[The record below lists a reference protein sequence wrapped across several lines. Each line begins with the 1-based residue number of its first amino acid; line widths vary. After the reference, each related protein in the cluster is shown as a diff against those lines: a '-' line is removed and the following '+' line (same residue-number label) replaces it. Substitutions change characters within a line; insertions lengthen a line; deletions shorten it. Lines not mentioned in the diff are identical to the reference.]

1 MARTVGRHA
10 AIFVG
15 YLLVAIVATWPLVA
29 HLPTTF
35 TSDPSGDTGVYVWNV
50 WVFQHEAD
58 QGRLP
63 FYTSSIMTGTP
74 NAAPANLSLH
84 NYTTFANLVAWPLV
98 PMVGLVAAFNLVF
111 LFNIALSGYALYLLA
126 RDLTAREAESLIAG
140 AAFALSPVLIARG
153 AGHFSLVA
161 AAPLPIF
168 ALLLRKVGATG
179 SLRYAC
185 ALGAVAAW
193 ATCSDAY
200 YGVFCLLMAGVS
212 LVVQF
217 VRVERAVDVPVV
229 QTAGLRRMLD
239 VTIVTIAGFTLAIAL
254 RGGGSFDLL
263 GVHVRTNTLY
273 TPMLALMILVLARAV
288 LTTRPRLSLRR
299 ERSLIAAGRMVAVGA
314 LVMMAALSPV
324 LYALGDHVLKG
335 NADMSQPLWR
345 SSAAGVD
352 VLAFVLPNPSH
363 WAWGGATRA
372 LLDRWTEQGG
382 YPEAVGSLSLVCLV
396 VIAGAWWRWGW
407 QVSRIRI
414 GATIFFALLSLG
426 PFLQVAGVNT
436 QIPLPWSVLRYVPIL
451 GLVRVPGRFAVLV
464 TMVVAVL
471 FALALAHVG
480 RSHPGRRRLWLA
492 TIGILVAI
500 ELVPGPRTLYSA
512 AIPALYST
520 IAADQRADVRVL
532 ELPVGLRD
540 GTGSVGLFDARA
552 QYVQTRHGKAI
563 IGGYLSRVS
572 PKRRRDARRAPVLN
586 ALMLLSEGRRL
597 TPEQDTAARERAGE
611 FVRRTRLGYVV
622 VNEKAASPALAEY
635 AVDLFG
641 LTLLTREGPLALYV
655 PRVLPPPDR

>member
-1 MARTVGRHA
+1 MARRVGRHA

-15 YLLVAIVATWPLVA
+15 YLLVAIVATWPLAA
-29 HLPTTF
+29 HLTTAF
-35 TSDPSGDTGVYVWNV
+35 SSDPSGDTGVYVWNV

-63 FYTSSIMTGTP
+63 FYTSAIMTGTP

-98 PMVGLVAAFNLVF
+98 PVVGLVGAFNLVF
-111 LFNIALSGYALYLLA
+111 LVNIALSGYALYLLA
-126 RDLTAREAESLIAG
+126 RDLTSREAESLIAG

-168 ALLLRKVGATG
+168 GLLLRKVGATG
-179 SLRYAC
+179 SVRYAC

-217 VRVERAVDVPVV
+217 VHVERAVDVPVV

-239 VTIVTIAGFTLAIAL
+239 VIIVTIAGFSLAIAL
-254 RGGGSFDLL
+254 RGGGSIDLL
-263 GVHVRTNTLY
+263 GVHVRATTLY
-273 TPMLALMILVLARAV
+273 TPMLVLTILVLARAA
-288 LTTRPRLSLRR
+288 LTSRPRLSLRR
-299 ERSLIAAGRMVAVGA
+299 ERSLIAAWRMVAAGA
-314 LVMMAALSPV
+314 LVMLAMLSPA
-324 LYALGDHVLKG
+324 LYALGDHVLSG
-335 NADMSQPLWR
+335 NADMSAPLWR
-345 SSAAGVD
+345 SSPAGID
-352 VLAFVLPNPSH
+352 LAAFVLPNPSH
-363 WAWGGATRA
+363 WAWGGNARG
-372 LLDRWTEQGG
+372 LLDRWTGHPA
-382 YPEAVGSLSLVCLV
+382 YPEAVGSLSLVCLA
-396 VIAGAWWRWGW
+396 VIAGVWWRAGW
-407 QVSRIRI
+407 QVSRIRV
-414 GATIFFALLSLG
+414 GVTVFFALLTLG

-436 QIPLPWSVLRYVPIL
+436 QIPLPWSVLRYVPVL
-451 GLVRVPGRFAVLV
+451 GLVRSPGRFVVLV

-471 FALALAHVG
+471 FAQALAHVG
-480 RSHPGRRRLWLA
+480 RGHPDWRRRWL
-492 TIGILVAI
+492 TLVGVLLAM

-520 IAADQRADVRVL
+520 IAADPRPDVRVL
-532 ELPVGLRD
+532 ELPVGVKD
-540 GTGSVGLFDARA
+540 GTGSVGRFDPRA

-572 PKRRRDARRAPVLN
+572 PKRQRDARRAPVLN
-586 ALMLLSEGRRL
+586 ALMLLSEGGRL
-597 TPEQDTAARERAGE
+597 TPEQDRAARDRAGE

-622 VNEKAASPALAEY
+622 VNEQAASPALAGY
-635 AVDLFG
+635 AVDLLG